1 MRTNWKGARVVAYGM
16 SFKAMNDMAIRLAEK
31 LPVSVAEIEGALQE
45 ITREQVL
52 EIAAN
57 RPRGEEE

>member
-1 MRTNWKGARVVAYGM
+1 MAYGM
-16 SFKAMNDMAIRLAEK
+16 SFKAMNDMATRLAEK

-52 EIAAN
+52 EIALN
-57 RPRGEEE
+57 RPKGARE